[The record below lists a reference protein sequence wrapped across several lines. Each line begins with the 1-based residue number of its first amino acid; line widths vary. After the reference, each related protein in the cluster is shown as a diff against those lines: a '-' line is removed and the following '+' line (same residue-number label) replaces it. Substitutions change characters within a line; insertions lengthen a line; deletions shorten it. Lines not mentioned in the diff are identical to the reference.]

1 MQATQS
7 RVEPREEMN
16 FAERPPSTAWE
27 PIPIP
32 QLPGCVLWGWFKPAT
47 APQSVIINV
56 PDENYQACGQA
67 LTVRLIIAATGLD
80 PAQMQA
86 WTLQGMTYE
95 SQGGAN
101 PLLDQPLPYPGP
113 QGIAFHMASAAAP
126 VMSAVSSQTM
136 MPMPGG
142 MPASGNA
149 LLTLEAIDAEWQTII
164 QIERNLESARRKLGD
179 IQGQLGALNR
189 DLGSDERLF
198 SSAHDKKDWEDA
210 RRFLRDNL
218 AQVGRYI
225 RAHDI
230 GVTSTAGNRKHFE
243 EIYERFIEPKQ
254 AFPGMEQEQHA
265 FEQHRKTTQT
275 LLLQMQT
282 AHAAAARDGV
292 QRARSVLTRIA
303 AKVQMGR
310 NKR

>member
-1 MQATQS
+1 
-7 RVEPREEMN
+7 MN
-16 FAERPPSTAWE
+16 FLERPPSTAWE
-27 PIPIP
+27 PIPVP
-32 QLPGCVLWGWFKPAT
+32 ELPGCVLWGWFKPQIDPT
-47 APQSVIINV
+47 GFVVNV
-56 PDENYQACGQA
+56 PEEVYQQFGHA
-67 LTVRLIIAATGLD
+67 LTLHAILKSVGID
-80 PAQMQA
+80 PSHLQA
-86 WTLQGMTYE
+86 WTIQGILYKADIQT
-95 SQGGAN
+95 SR
-101 PLLDQPLPYPGP
+101 LLDEPLPFPGP
-113 QGIAFHMASAAAP
+113 QGVHFHIYPPTAFAPIFPAVIAGANSP
-126 VMSAVSSQTM
+126 IPTSSVPTT
-136 MPMPGG
+136 
-142 MPASGNA
+142 GNDRF
-149 LLTLEAIDAEWQTII
+149 TLDAIDAEWQTII
-164 QIERNLESARRKLGD
+164 TIERQLESARRKLGD
-179 IQGQLGALNR
+179 IQGQLGSLNR

-198 SSAHDKKDWEDA
+198 SSAHDKKEWEDA

-243 EIYERFIEPKQ
+243 EIHERFIEPKI

-303 AKVQMGR
+303 AKVQIGR

>member
-1 MQATQS
+1 
-7 RVEPREEMN
+7 MN
-16 FAERPPSTAWE
+16 FLERPPSISWE
-27 PIPIP
+27 PIQVP

-47 APQSVIINV
+47 APQSVMINV
-56 PDENYQACGQA
+56 HDQTYQACGQA
-67 LTVRLIIAATGLD
+67 LTLRLIIAATGLD
-80 PAQMQA
+80 AAQVHA

-95 SQGGAN
+95 SQGSAN

-113 QGIAFHMASAAAP
+113 QGVAIHVGAVAAP
-126 VMSAVSSQTM
+126 MMPAVPGQSA
-136 MPMPGG
+136 MPMPTSSA
-142 MPASGNA
+142 PATGNDRF
-149 LLTLEAIDAEWQTII
+149 TLDAIDAEWQTII
-164 QIERNLESARRKLGD
+164 TIERQLESARRKLGD
-179 IQGQLGALNR
+179 IQGQLGSLNR

-198 SSAHDKKDWEDA
+198 SSAHDKKEWEDA

-243 EIYERFIEPKQ
+243 EVHERFIEPKI

-292 QRARSVLTRIA
+292 QRARAVLARIA
-303 AKVQMGR
+303 AKVQIGR